1 MTKLVN
7 HILMLLLVCLSNT
20 SQAQNRMRPVEELVN
35 VPHPGWMYV
44 QQLIDYAKN
53 KVEILSCDTLRAK
66 EALYKSQVDI
76 HSPMGAIIYGTGGL
90 LVDGG
95 WIRIL
100 GSGSSKLDR
109 TLPDW
114 NKEKSLKEF
123 GEQPGFLL
131 IADDAVGGF
140 FALNGG
146 ELGKD
151 LGNVYYLSPDNLK
164 WRPLGQTYFDFLL
177 FCLRGDLN
185 EFYKGFRWN
194 NWEEEVR
201 SLDGN
206 QVYNFTPCLWTKE
219 GKDINKNER
228 KIINVEE
235 QYALNINSRKQL
247 GLDKKKN

>member
-1 MTKLVN
+1 MF
-7 HILMLLLVCLSNT
+7 LLISYAGT
-20 SQAQNRMRPVEELVN
+20 AQTAMRPLEELVN
-35 VPHPGWMYV
+35 VPQPGWMYV

-53 KVEILSCDTLRAK
+53 KVEILSCDTARAK
-66 EALYKSQVDI
+66 EALYKCQVNI
-76 HSPMGAIIYGTGGL
+76 HSPMGAIVYGTGGL
-90 LVDGG
+90 LIDNG

-100 GSGSSKLDR
+100 GSGSNKLDR

-146 ELGKD
+146 AFGKD
-151 LGNVYYLSPDNLK
+151 MGQVYYLSPDNLK

-177 FCLRGDLN
+177 FCLRGNLD
-185 EFYKGFRWN
+185 EFYKGFRWT
-194 NWEEEVR
+194 NWEQDVAT
-201 SLDGN
+201 LDGN
-206 QVYNFTPCLWTKE
+206 QVYTFSPCLWTKD

-228 KIINVEE
+228 KVIPVEE
-235 QYALNINSRKQL
+235 QYAFNIDSRKQL